1 MAEIPMISVTVNKE
15 EFLFPEGMTI
25 IELLEKRDAK
35 ARSAVWVNGKQLL
48 LAEYP
53 TWEIKDGDTIKIL
66 RVVAGG

>member
-1 MAEIPMISVTVNKE
+1 
-15 EFLFPEGMTI
+15 MTI